1 MFERTWTT
9 MHALQCQFFFYLADL
24 QRQNHAV
31 DNVTMLA
38 LFSHSRPKRP
48 PISACPRLFAWLP
61 ATARRE
67 SYLIWQRS
75 SVPSFLARHVVLE
88 YTFFAVVS
96 RYLYKYLLPVRFS
109 LILVFCFLVACKQLF
124 EPRVTALP
132 LSLLTLTGIGLV
144 MVRKL
149 DFIYLYH
156 SASVWVEKVRGISRV
171 LNFIVSTV
179 FTTRPLLGSPGL

>member
-88 YTFFAVVS
+88 YTFFCCRVEV
-96 RYLYKYLLPVRFS
+96 
-109 LILVFCFLVACKQLF
+109 LVQVLVACQIF
-124 EPRVTALP
+124 
-132 LSLLTLTGIGLV
+132 
-144 MVRKL
+144 
-149 DFIYLYH
+149 FN
-156 SASVWVEKVRGISRV
+156 SRI
-171 LNFIVSTV
+171 L
-179 FTTRPLLGSPGL
+179 LLGSVQAAFRTPCYRFAPLTFDVDRHRSGDGP